1 LLAGL
6 RPGSSVL
13 KMNTKTVQV
22 VVAGIAVI
30 TGLVLTALLSRGLGT
45 LVTAGL
51 GLFVFVAVAAAVA
64 LEH

>member
-1 LLAGL
+1 
-6 RPGSSVL
+6 VL